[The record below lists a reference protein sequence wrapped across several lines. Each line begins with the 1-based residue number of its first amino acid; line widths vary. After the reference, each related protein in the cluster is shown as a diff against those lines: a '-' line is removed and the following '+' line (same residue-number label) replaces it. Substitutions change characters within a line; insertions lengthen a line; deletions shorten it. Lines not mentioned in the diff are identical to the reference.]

1 VKKSEH
7 LPLVLLLMWSVEDL
21 KTIVGVGL
29 QPKNTSKIT
38 V

>member
-1 VKKSEH
+1 MKKSEH

>member
-1 VKKSEH
+1 MKKFEH

-21 KTIVGVGL
+21 KTIVGVDL
-29 QPKNTSKIT
+29 QPKTTSKII